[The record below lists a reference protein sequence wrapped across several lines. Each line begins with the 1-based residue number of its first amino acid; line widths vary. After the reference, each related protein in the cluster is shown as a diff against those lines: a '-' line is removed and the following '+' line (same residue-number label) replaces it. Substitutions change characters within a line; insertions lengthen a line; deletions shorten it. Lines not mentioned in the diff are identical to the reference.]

1 MNGKT
6 LEECRAELEAS
17 GMAPADVALIAP
29 QKVFEG
35 NRPSNS
41 ILFPCL
47 TPRTL
52 GKLIAL
58 YEHKIFC
65 QGVLW
70 RINSF
75 DQWGVELGKV
85 LAKKILPDILQ
96 TTGPIHSRHDASTIG
111 LLSKIRS
118 LRSNSV
124 QPFTGCGGQKAL
136 LLSHSDGSSA
146 AVYLQGAHVTSY
158 RGADHIERLFT
169 SSRSHYA
176 ASKAIRGGIPLCF
189 PQFGGRGTLPSHG
202 FFRNV
207 DWQLVSSNT
216 DGASCSVI
224 LSLHSSE
231 STLKLWPH
239 DFEATCSVTLSGC
252 GQLAAG
258 ADSSTG
264 SLTVA
269 VSIRNLSGSSMSVT
283 GALHSY
289 FRVGA
294 IERTSVILDA
304 RDYEDNLAGG
314 AVCAASSPVTF
325 AAEVDRVYS
334 VARQN
339 SLESN
344 LILVVDAARSS
355 TVRVLSQQPY
365 AVVWN
370 PWVTK

>member
-1 MNGKT
+1 
-6 LEECRAELEAS
+6 
-17 GMAPADVALIAP
+17 
-29 QKVFEG
+29 
-35 NRPSNS
+35 
-41 ILFPCL
+41 
-47 TPRTL
+47 
-52 GKLIAL
+52 
-58 YEHKIFC
+58 
-65 QGVLW
+65 
-70 RINSF
+70 
-75 DQWGVELGKV
+75 
-85 LAKKILPDILQ
+85 
-96 TTGPIHSRHDASTIG
+96 
-111 LLSKIRS
+111 
-118 LRSNSV
+118 V

-189 PQFGGRGTLPSHG
+189 PQFGGRGSLPSHG

-325 AAEVDRVYS
+325 AAEVDRVYGAAVASEARADVWCRYS

-355 TVRVLSQQPY
+355 TVRVLSQQPD

-370 PWVTK
+370 PWVTKCKVSCTRQRCHLPFRSCMACAESSALRALLEAHSAPQALADIRDDDFLQFVCVESGTVRAPATGSLFLF